1 MTSWRSALAASV
13 LPLLLGGCVVT
24 RAGTLTRV
32 PGGPEIPVTVAV
44 KEESATVRGTNPQTG
59 EVLAGIFQVEHAERP
74 AGGLRPVPET
84 GPQTGFA
91 PVTGGPVV
99 MVFVGRLEGDRGT
112 SLKCRLEVERRLR
125 LRGRGVCRL
134 ADSDDQFPL
143 YRLSFD

>member
-1 MTSWRSALAASV
+1 VTAWRSALAVSV
-13 LPLLLGGCVVT
+13 LPLLLGACVVT

-59 EVLAGIFQVEHAERP
+59 EALTGVLRVEHAERP
-74 AGGLRPVPET
+74 PGGLAPVPGI
-84 GPQTGFA
+84 GPQIGLA

-112 SLKCRLEVERRLR
+112 NLKCRLEVERRLR

-134 ADSDDQFPL
+134 ADSEDQFPL